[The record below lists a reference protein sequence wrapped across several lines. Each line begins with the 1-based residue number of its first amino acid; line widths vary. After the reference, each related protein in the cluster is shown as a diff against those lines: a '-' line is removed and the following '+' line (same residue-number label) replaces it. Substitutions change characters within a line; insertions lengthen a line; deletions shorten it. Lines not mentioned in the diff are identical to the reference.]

1 MNILLVT
8 ETYLPYITGVSI
20 STDSIAHFM
29 TSKGHK
35 VTIVCPTPLVKGEK
49 RHFKNLKVV
58 YVPSLPFHWYNLNA
72 TGIFPLTLIK
82 MKKLFKETKFDV
94 VHIQEPGVVGL
105 SALSLAKKHNI
116 PTVGALHF
124 IPEQIDR
131 VMWGTVEPVL
141 TPLIN
146 VYIKLVYEK
155 YDQIMTPSHFFAGAL
170 EKINV
175 DKPINVISN
184 GVDTARFKP
193 ARLNLTLR
201 KKLGFDKNDFV
212 FFFLGRVDLDK
223 NVETLV
229 KAIPHTKSNIKLLIV
244 GKGTEKK
251 NLQALANRL
260 KVGTRVI
267 WIDYISDS
275 EMVDYYHAVNAFS
288 IMSPYEGQ
296 SIVTLQALAVGIPV
310 IAANAGALPEI
321 CRDGENGYLVKTYD
335 YKTLADKMNQIA
347 KSETLQNKFGEAS
360 RKIGLQHDKSKVLHT
375 LELIYK
381 RISNK

>member
-20 STDSIAHFM
+20 STDSIGHYMA
-29 TSKGHK
+29 SKGHK

-49 RHFKNLKVV
+49 KESKNLKVI

-72 TGIFPLTLIK
+72 TGIFPLTYIK
-82 MKKLFKETKFDV
+82 MKELFKTNHFDV

-105 SALSLAKKHNI
+105 SALKMARKHNI

-131 VMWGTVEPVL
+131 VIWGTVEPVL

-146 VYIKLVYEK
+146 VFIKLVYQK

-175 DKPINVISN
+175 TKPINVISN
-184 GVDTARFKP
+184 GVSTAKFKP
-193 ARLNLTLR
+193 GPLNLKLR
-201 KKLGFDKNDFV
+201 KKLGFDKNDIV
-212 FFFLGRVDLDK
+212 FFFLGRVDRDK

-229 KAIPHTKSNIKLLIV
+229 RAIPLTDSNVKLLVV
-244 GKGTEKK
+244 GKGTEKTQ
-251 NLQALANRL
+251 LQSLSSSH
-260 KVGTRVI
+260 KVSDKIV
-267 WIDYISDS
+267 WVDYITDS
-275 EMVDYYHAVNAFS
+275 EMVDYYHAVNAFA

-321 CRDGENGYLVKTYD
+321 CHDGENGYLVKTYD
-335 YKTLADKMNQIA
+335 HKTLANKMNSIA
-347 KSETLQNKFGEAS
+347 RNDTLRKKFGKAS
-360 RKIGLQHDKSKVLHT
+360 RAIGLLHDKPTVLHS
-375 LELIYK
+375 LELLYK
-381 RISNK
+381 KISGN